1 MQAPLA
7 LLFAAVIATGA
18 AGCAGQIP
26 PPMDA
31 DALRA
36 QARWPGTTVAEL
48 TQGRALYIDHC
59 SGCHSL
65 YRPASQRANDWA
77 AIVNEMAD
85 RAKLDADRSHAVVR
99 YLTVLA
105 IH

>member
-1 MQAPLA
+1 MRAPLA
-7 LLFAAVIATGA
+7 LLFAAAVAAGA

-36 QARWPGTTVAEL
+36 QERWPGTTVAEL
-48 TQGRALYIDHC
+48 TQGRSLYIDHC

-65 YRPASQRANDWA
+65 YRPASQPAREWA
-77 AIVNEMAD
+77 AIVTEMAD
-85 RAKLDADRSHAVVR
+85 RAKLDTDRSHAVIR
-99 YLTVLA
+99 YLTA
-105 IH
+105 MATR